1 MAFLR
6 NIFGKERNQNARI
19 VHSSFDVIV
28 EAARRVPLYR
38 DFAVPDTPIGRFESL
53 SAHLVLV
60 LLRYEALGEKA
71 DGLAVEVTEQF
82 FQDVDHSIRELGIG
96 DAGVPKRMKKLASM
110 FYGRMEAYEKAIKTA
125 DKAAFALAL
134 GRNLYPTETS
144 RGKAIE
150 QNIDQARIN
159 ALAEAL
165 MRDHVFL
172 SEQSNQSFLS
182 GAFAFTNLDEQHG

>member
-6 NIFGKERNQNARI
+6 NLFSKERNQNARI
-19 VHSSFDVIV
+19 VHDSFDSIV
-28 EAARRVPLYR
+28 ASARRTPLYR
-38 DFAVPDTPIGRFESL
+38 DFAIPDTPIGRFESL

-60 LLRYEALGEKA
+60 LLRYETIGTKA

-110 FYGRMEAYEKAIKTA
+110 FYGRMEAYEKAIKA
-125 DKAAFALAL
+125 KDVAAFAEALA
-134 GRNLYPTETS
+134 RNLYPTESS
-144 RGKAIE
+144 RGKPIE
-150 QNIDQARIN
+150 QNVDQARIH

-165 MRDHVFL
+165 MRDHEFL
-172 SEQSNQSFLS
+172 AQQTDDRFLS
-182 GAFAFTNLDEQHG
+182 GTFAFMNLDDHHD

>member
-6 NIFGKERNQNARI
+6 NIFGKARQQNARI
-19 VHSSFDVIV
+19 VHNSFDLIV
-28 EAARRVPLYR
+28 DAARRVPLYR

-53 SAHLVLV
+53 SAHLILV
-60 LLRYEALGEKA
+60 LLRYEAIGTKA

-110 FYGRMEAYEKAIKTA
+110 FYGRMESYEKAIKA
-125 DKAAFALAL
+125 QDGLALAKAL

-144 RGKAIE
+144 RGKPIE
-150 QNIDQARIN
+150 QKIDQERLNKLGELLLNDFAF
-159 ALAEAL
+159 LAEQ
-165 MRDHVFL
+165 
-172 SEQSNQSFLS
+172 SEESFLS
-182 GAFAFTNLDEQHG
+182 GTFTFRNLDEHHG

>member
-19 VHSSFDVIV
+19 VHNSFDLVV

-53 SAHLVLV
+53 SAHLVLL
-60 LLRYEALGEKA
+60 LLRYEVIGKKA

-110 FYGRMEAYEKAIKTA
+110 FYGRMEAYEKAINAQDIT
-125 DKAAFALAL
+125 ALAAAL
-134 GRNLYPTETS
+134 ARNLYPTESS
-144 RGKAIE
+144 RGKPIE
-150 QNIDQARIN
+150 QNIDQDRIN
-159 ALAEAL
+159 ALAETL
-165 MRDHVFL
+165 MREYQFL
-172 SEQSNQSFLS
+172 TQQVDDRFLS
-182 GAFAFTNLDEQHG
+182 GTFTFMDLGENHG